1 MQLISLE
8 ANKPSF
14 NTVHF
19 NPKGLTLIIGKSTS
33 TDKNNTYNGVGKSL
47 LLHIVNFCLGSNK
60 IPEFEQYLSGWEFT
74 LTFKVGDR
82 SFTANRA
89 TENQNKI
96 YLNDKEFGQ
105 AAFNAEMERMLVDV
119 PENSPYLTFRTVLS
133 RFYRTGR
140 GSYVSSLATAKE
152 QPFSSL
158 VNNAFLLELD
168 LDYVYQKRKTRK
180 RYQELETFEKSF
192 KRDPVIREYY
202 AGDLDVEFEIS
213 RLTQEVKRLES
224 DIANYKVAENYAAL
238 QAEAD
243 GMAEKLSQLKNRLY
257 YLNTSIKNIKHSMS
271 LYQDMDLDKV
281 YSLYGEIT
289 DLFKEGALQTL
300 EKVTEFHKSIHIKR
314 NERLAN
320 ELKKLSATHLEEEK
334 RKIDLQKSF
343 DEKIKLLAKSRA
355 LDFFTAVNVQLAERK
370 NKLSKLQDYK
380 NISVHSKKEMAEALR
395 ELSIQ
400 EITTIEYLEVYKEEK
415 HPVYLG
421 FSVLANDFY
430 PEVPAGISIQNNE
443 GNNQERFKISV
454 KIQNDASDGIN
465 EVKIFC
471 FDLNNL
477 INSRVHRFQSIFHD
491 SRLFSDIDPRQRAV
505 LLQRAHTLTKDSD
518 KQYIATMN
526 EDQLTSL
533 KDVLTREEFEEIFG
547 TVRLELKDD
556 SPESKLLGVQIDMQ
570 YEKE

>member
-33 TDKNNTYNGVGKSL
+33 PDKSNTYNGVGKSL
-47 LLHIVNFCLGSNK
+47 LLQIVSFCLGSNK
-60 IPEFEQYLSGWEFT
+60 IAAFEQDLSGWEFT
-74 LTFKVGDR
+74 LSFRVGDIM
-82 SFTANRA
+82 FTTRRA
-89 TENQNKI
+89 TNSQNKI
-96 YLNDKEFGQ
+96 SLNEKELGQ
-105 AAFNAEMERMLVDV
+105 AAFNAEMERILVDI
-119 PENSPYLTFRTVLS
+119 PKDSPYLTFRTVLS

-158 VNNAFLLELD
+158 VNNSFLLELD
-168 LDYVYQKRKTRK
+168 LNYVYQKRNTRK

-192 KRDPVIREYY
+192 KNDPVIREYY
-202 AGDLDVEFEIS
+202 TGDLDVEFEIS
-213 RLTQEVKRLES
+213 RLTQDVEKLES
-224 DIANYKVAENYAAL
+224 DIKNYNVAENYAAL

-243 GMAEKLSQLKNRLY
+243 GMAEQLSQIKNRIY
-257 YLNTSIKNIKHSMS
+257 YLSTSIKNIKHSMS
-271 LYQDMDLDKV
+271 LYQDMELDKV
-281 YSLYGEIT
+281 YHLYGEIT
-289 DLFKEGALQTL
+289 ELFKESTL
-300 EKVTEFHKSIHIKR
+300 KKLEEIISFHKSIHVKR
-314 NERLAN
+314 SERLAK
-320 ELKKLSATHLEEEK
+320 ELRRLSVIHLEEKESESE
-334 RKIDLQKSF
+334 LQKAF
-343 DEKIKLLAKSRA
+343 DEKIKLLAKTRA
-355 LDFFTAVNVQLAERK
+355 LDFFVAINAQLTELK

-380 NISVHSKKEMAEALR
+380 NISVHSKKEMARAIQ
-395 ELSIQ
+395 ELSNQ
-400 EITTIEYLEVYKEEK
+400 EINTIEYLEAYKEEQ

-421 FSVLANDFY
+421 FSDLANEFY
-430 PEVPAGISIQNNE
+430 PAVPAGISIQNND

-477 INSRVHRFQSIFHD
+477 INSRVHHFQSVFHD
-491 SRLFSDIDPRQRAV
+491 SRLFSDIDPRQRAI
-505 LLQRAHTLTKDSD
+505 LLQRAHALTKAFG

-533 KDVLTREEFEEIFG
+533 KDVLSVEEFEEIYS

-556 SPESKLLGVQIDMQ
+556 SPESKLLGVQIDMH
-570 YEKE
+570 YEKD

>member
-8 ANKPSF
+8 SNKPSF

-19 NPKGLTLIIGKSTS
+19 NPNGLTLIIGKSTS
-33 TDKNNTYNGVGKSL
+33 TDKTNTYNGVGKSL
-47 LLHIVNFCLGSNK
+47 LLQIVNFCLGSNK
-60 IPEFEQYLSGWEFT
+60 IPAFEQYLSGWEFT
-74 LTFKVGDR
+74 LSFKVGDKR
-82 SFTANRA
+82 FTANRA
-89 TENQNKI
+89 AKNQNKI

-105 AAFNAEMERMLVDV
+105 TAFNAEMERMLLDI

-140 GSYVSSLATAKE
+140 GSYVSSLTTAKE

-168 LDYVYQKRKTRK
+168 LAYVYQKRSTRK
-180 RYQELETFEKSF
+180 RYQELEKFEKSF
-192 KRDPVIREYY
+192 KNDPVIREYY
-202 AGDLDVEFEIS
+202 TGDLDVEFEIS
-213 RLTQEVKRLES
+213 RLTQDVKKLES
-224 DIANYKVAENYAAL
+224 DIKNYNVAENYAAI

-243 GMAEKLSQLKNRLY
+243 GMAEKLSQMKNRLY

-271 LYQDMDLDKV
+271 LYQDMDLETV
-281 YSLYGEIT
+281 YNLYGEIT
-289 DLFKEGALQTL
+289 ELFKEGTLQTL
-300 EKVTEFHKSIHIKR
+300 KNVTAFHKSIHVKR
-314 NERLAN
+314 SERLAK
-320 ELKKLSATHLEEEK
+320 ELRNLSATHLEEEK
-334 RKIDLQKSF
+334 SKNELQKAF
-343 DEKIKLLAKSRA
+343 DEKMKLLAKSRA
-355 LDFFTAVNVQLAERK
+355 LDFFAAINAQLTELK
-370 NKLSKLQDYK
+370 SKLSKLQDYK
-380 NISVHSKKEMAEALR
+380 NISAHSKKEMAETQK
-395 ELSIQ
+395 ELSSQ
-400 EITTIEYLEVYKEEK
+400 EVTTIEYLEAYKEQE

-421 FSVLANDFY
+421 FSDLANEFY

-443 GNNQERFKISV
+443 GNNQERFKISA

-471 FDLNNL
+471 YDLNNL

-491 SRLFSDIDPRQRAV
+491 SRMFSDIDPRQRAI
-505 LLQRAHTLTKDSD
+505 LLQLAHKLTKAYGN
-518 KQYIATMN
+518 QYIATIN

-533 KDVLTREEFEEIFG
+533 KDVLAEEEFEEIFG

-570 YEKE
+570 YEKD

>member
-8 ANKPSF
+8 ANKSSF

-19 NPKGLTLIIGKSTS
+19 NAKGLTLIIGKSTS
-33 TDKNNTYNGVGKSL
+33 ADKNNTYNGVGKSL
-47 LLHIVNFCLGSNK
+47 LIQIVNFCLGSNK
-60 IPEFEQYLSGWEFT
+60 ITAFEQDLSDWEFT
-74 LTFKVGDR
+74 LRFKVSDII
-82 SFTANRA
+82 FTARRA
-89 TENQNKI
+89 TNNQNKI
-96 YLNDKEFGQ
+96 YLNDKELGQ
-105 AAFNAEMERMLVDV
+105 AAFNAEMEKMLLDL
-119 PENSPYLTFRTVLS
+119 PEDSPYLTFRTVLS
-133 RFYRTGR
+133 RFYRTSR

-158 VNNAFLLELD
+158 VNNSFLLELD
-168 LDYVYQKRKTRK
+168 LDYVYQKRATRK

-192 KRDPVIREYY
+192 KKDPVIREYY

-213 RLTQEVKRLES
+213 RLTQDVKKLES
-224 DIANYKVAENYAAL
+224 DIDNYKVAENYAAL

-243 GMAEKLSQLKNRLY
+243 DIAEKLSKIKNRIY

-271 LYQDMDLDKV
+271 LYQDMDLGKV

-289 DLFKEGALQTL
+289 ELFKEGTLQTL
-300 EKVTEFHKSIHIKR
+300 EETISFHKSIHVKR
-314 NERLAN
+314 SERLAK
-320 ELKKLSATHLEEEK
+320 ELKRLSAAYLEEKESESES
-334 RKIDLQKSF
+334 QKAF

-355 LDFFTAVNVQLAERK
+355 LDFFAAINAQLTELK

-380 NISVHSKKEMAEALR
+380 NISVHSKKEMARALQ
-395 ELSIQ
+395 ELSSQ
-400 EITTIEYLEVYKEEK
+400 EIGAIEYLESYKEQE

-421 FSVLANDFY
+421 FSILANEFY

-477 INSRVHRFQSIFHD
+477 INSRVHYFQSVFHD
-491 SRLFSDIDPRQRAV
+491 SRLFSDIDPRQRAI
-505 LLQRAHTLTKDSD
+505 LLQRAHALTKACG
-518 KQYIATMN
+518 KQYIATIN

-533 KDVLTREEFEEIFG
+533 KDVLTVEEYEEIYS
-547 TVRLELKDD
+547 TVTLELKDD
-556 SPESKLLGVQIDMQ
+556 SPESKLLGIQIDMQ
-570 YEKE
+570 YEKD

>member
-47 LLHIVNFCLGSNK
+47 LLQIVNFCLGSNK
-60 IPEFEQYLSGWEFT
+60 IPAFEQYLSGWEFT
-74 LTFKVGDR
+74 LSFKVGDKR
-82 SFTANRA
+82 FTANRA
-89 TENQNKI
+89 TKNQNKI
-96 YLNDKEFGQ
+96 YLNDKAFGQ
-105 AAFNAEMERMLVDV
+105 AAFNAEMERMLVDI
-119 PENSPYLTFRTVLS
+119 PEDSPYLTFRTILS

-140 GSYVSSLATAKE
+140 GSYVSSLTTAKE

-168 LDYVYQKRKTRK
+168 LDYVYQKRNTRK

-192 KRDPVIREYY
+192 KKDPIIREYY

-213 RLTQEVKRLES
+213 RLTQDVKKLES
-224 DIANYKVAENYAAL
+224 DIENYKVAENYAAL

-243 GMAEKLSQLKNRLY
+243 GMAEKLSKIKNRLY

-271 LYQDMDLDKV
+271 LYQDMDLEKV
-281 YSLYGEIT
+281 YRIYGEIT
-289 DLFKEGALQTL
+289 ELFKEGTLQTL
-300 EKVTEFHKSIHIKR
+300 EKVTKFHKSIHIKR
-314 NERLAN
+314 SERLDK
-320 ELKKLSATHLEEEK
+320 ELKKLSAIHLEEEK
-334 RKIDLQKSF
+334 IKSELQKDF

-355 LDFFTAVNVQLAERK
+355 LDFFAAINAQLTVLK
-370 NKLSKLQDYK
+370 TKLSKLQDYK
-380 NISVHSKKEMAEALR
+380 NISVHSKKEMAEALK
-395 ELSIQ
+395 ELSSQ
-400 EITTIEYLEVYKEEK
+400 EVTTIEYLEAYKEKE

-421 FSVLANDFY
+421 FSALANEFY

-477 INSRVHRFQSIFHD
+477 INSRVHYFQSVFHD
-491 SRLFSDIDPRQRAV
+491 SRLFSDIDPRQRAI
-505 LLQRAHTLTKDSD
+505 LLQRAHTLTKASD

-533 KDVLTREEFEEIFG
+533 KDVLTEEESDEIFG

-570 YEKE
+570 YEKD

>member
-14 NTVHF
+14 NTVYF
-19 NPKGLTLIIGKSTS
+19 NSKGLTLIIGKSTS

-47 LLHIVNFCLGSNK
+47 LLQIVNFCLGSNK
-60 IPEFEQYLSGWEFT
+60 IPAFEQYLSGWEFT
-74 LTFKVGDR
+74 LSFKIGDKKYTSYR
-82 SFTANRA
+82 SAKT
-89 TENQNKI
+89 QNKI

-105 AAFNAEMERMLVDV
+105 NTFNSEMERMLVV
-119 PENSPYLTFRTVLS
+119 IPEDSPYLTFRTVLS

-140 GSYVSSLATAKE
+140 GSYISSLATTKE

-168 LDYVYQKRKTRK
+168 LDYVYQKRNTRK
-180 RYQELETFEKSF
+180 RYQEVEKFEKAF
-192 KRDPVIREYY
+192 KKDPVIREYY
-202 AGDLDVEFEIS
+202 TGDLDVEFEIS
-213 RLTQEVKRLES
+213 RLTQDTKKLES
-224 DIANYKVAENYAAL
+224 DIENYNVAENYAAI

-243 GMAEKLSQLKNRLY
+243 NMAEKLSQMKNRLY

-271 LYQDMDLDKV
+271 LYQDMDLEKV

-289 DLFKEGALQTL
+289 NLFKEGTLQTL
-300 EKVTEFHKSIHIKR
+300 ENVTTFHKSLHTKR
-314 NERLAN
+314 SERLAK
-320 ELKKLSATHLEEEK
+320 ELKKLSAAHLEEDKSKNE
-334 RKIDLQKSF
+334 LQKDF
-343 DEKIKLLAKSRA
+343 DEKMKMLAKSRA
-355 LDFFTAVNVQLAERK
+355 LDFFAAINAQLTELK

-380 NISVHSKKEMAEALR
+380 NISEHSKKEMAKALK
-395 ELSIQ
+395 ELSSQ
-400 EITTIEYLEVYKEEK
+400 EVSAIEYLEAYKEQA

-421 FSVLANDFY
+421 FSDLANEFY

-443 GNNQERFKISV
+443 GNNQERFKISA

-471 FDLNNL
+471 YDLNNL
-477 INSRVHRFQSIFHD
+477 INSRVHHFQSIFHD
-491 SRLFSDIDPRQRAV
+491 SRMFSDIDPRQRAV
-505 LLQRAHTLTKDSD
+505 LLRLAHTLTKESN
-518 KQYIATMN
+518 KQYIATIN

-533 KDVLTREEFEEIFG
+533 KDVLNEEEFEKIFG

-570 YEKE
+570 YEKD